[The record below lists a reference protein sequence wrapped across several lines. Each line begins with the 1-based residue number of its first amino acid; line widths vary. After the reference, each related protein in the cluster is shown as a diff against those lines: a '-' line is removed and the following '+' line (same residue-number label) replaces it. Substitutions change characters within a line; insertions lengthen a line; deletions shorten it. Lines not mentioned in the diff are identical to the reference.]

1 MNRSYNILF
10 PWAIVDFIKEDIWMD
25 VILFL
30 LLDRL
35 DIDAIQQSSKV
46 SHELLLLDRDMW
58 QSSDT

>member
-1 MNRSYNILF
+1 M
-10 PWAIVDFIKEDIWMD
+10 DFIKEDIWMD

-35 DIDAIQQSSKV
+35 DIDAIQQSSKL

>member
-10 PWAIVDFIKEDIWMD
+10 SWAIVDFIKEDIWMD

>member
-10 PWAIVDFIKEDIWMD
+10 SWAIVDFIKEDIWMD

-35 DIDAIQQSSKV
+35 DIDAIQQSSKL

>member
-35 DIDAIQQSSKV
+35 DIDAIQQSSKL

-58 QSSDT
+58 QSSNT